1 MKTFAKVT
9 GIKRSKGVMENG
21 KLYDSTTLYIEF
33 PFGQSDDAKGSC
45 TQPMKYGTSEN
56 YDKFKHVQMPFEAE
70 LEIEVETTGSRVQNV
85 VTAVKVLNQEQKKP
99 AA

>member
-9 GIKRSKGVMENG
+9 GIKRSKGVLDNG

-33 PFGQSDDAKGSC
+33 PFGQSDDARGSA

-56 YDKFKHVQMPFEAE
+56 FDKFKHVQFPFDAE
-70 LEIEVETTGSRVQNV
+70 LDIEVETTGNRVNNV
-85 VTAVKVLNQEQKKP
+85 LTNVRVLKAEKP